1 MFFPQGGQSESNQV
15 EGSVNRVPGALGPE
29 HVDYVFNHTGD
40 YLFIIHI
47 QGGASTSFLATVE
60 VELEGE
66 ELIHQR
72 LIMLLSLHHQK
83 LAIPTIVL
91 SARSERVPFGDRLP
105 AAGFLWLHV
114 RGVHHHGP
122 RVARPLLP
130 PLARPASDSILDR
143 RSDISRH
150 VGEGHVPGKST

>member
-1 MFFPQGGQSESNQV
+1 M
-15 EGSVNRVPGALGPE
+15 PGALGPE

-47 QGGASTSFLATVE
+47 QGGASTSFLATVD

-66 ELIHQR
+66 EFIHQPY
-72 LIMLLSLHHQK
+72 LSASLHHRN
-83 LAIPTIVL
+83 LAIPILVL

-105 AAGFLWLHV
+105 TVGFLRLHV

>member
-1 MFFPQGGQSESNQV
+1 MNQI
-15 EGSVNRVPGALGPE
+15 RWK
-29 HVDYVFNHTGD
+29 
-40 YLFIIHI
+40 
-47 QGGASTSFLATVE
+47 GASIGCLVRWDQNTSTTFSITPATTSSSSTSRVGRAPRFWPPWTSSWR
-60 VELEGE
+60 VRSSY
-66 ELIHQR
+66 ISA
-72 LIMLLSLHHQK
+72 SLHHQN
-83 LAIPTIVL
+83 LAIPILVL

-105 AAGFLWLHV
+105 AVGFLWLHV